1 MEGLGRE
8 GVAHKKVRPTPIH
21 ARVRGKEQLLL
32 PLPPPPTYQT
42 TWVPQK
48 SSLHRHLPLPRIAEK
63 NGEDPKHHY
72 RSLALVFLLVFFVPL
87 FLRRHV
93 QTDRHGHTRNCLFQK
108 RRESKKR
115 RANIG
120 LLRLRRGK
128 KKKVWRC
135 FLSFP
140 LSSIP
145 FSLPFSS
152 AKIFPSPASSPSSKV
167 LKCSR
172 RTWQQVF
179 RLYSKEGTKTDE

>member
-1 MEGLGRE
+1 MEGLGGE
-8 GVAHKKVRPTPIH
+8 GVAHKKSTTNTHPCKGE
-21 ARVRGKEQLLL
+21 GKEEASPSSSSSSSNISNHMGATKKQPPQTPRLPASPKKWRRSEASLSLPRPSFPTRIFCASLPKKTCADGQTWTYTEL
-32 PLPPPPTYQT
+32 PLS
-42 TWVPQK
+42 K
-48 SSLHRHLPLPRIAEK
+48 KGEK
-63 NGEDPKHHY
+63 
-72 RSLALVFLLVFFVPL
+72 A
-87 FLRRHV
+87 
-93 QTDRHGHTRNCLFQK
+93 
-108 RRESKKR
+108 KKR

-152 AKIFPSPASSPSSKV
+152 AKIFRSPFSSSSKV

-179 RLYSKEGTKTDE
+179 QKGD